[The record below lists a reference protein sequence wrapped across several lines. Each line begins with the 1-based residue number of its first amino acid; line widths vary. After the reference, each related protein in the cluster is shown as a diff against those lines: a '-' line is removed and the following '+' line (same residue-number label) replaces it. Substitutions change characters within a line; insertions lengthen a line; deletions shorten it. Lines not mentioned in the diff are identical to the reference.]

1 MLPHEI
7 GSIGHRPAPYG
18 PGPQAG
24 EDLGRRGVAMGT
36 YSTGM
41 RRTNI
46 SPTRTAVTTTADGAR
61 AREPRPDH

>member
-1 MLPHEI
+1 
-7 GSIGHRPAPYG
+7 
-18 PGPQAG
+18 
-24 EDLGRRGVAMGT
+24 MGT

-61 AREPRPDH
+61 AREPMPDHRFYSRSRIRNLQNTYTANFVELRKPEV